1 MRQPYPILEYDPTRK
16 AVIEPDEQIRREEIA
31 ECCVIC
37 FFQEVLNLLLEQGRL
52 RKVASSKSEIG
63 EHPFYELEMTGQ
75 RLTVFHPGL
84 GAPLAAGLLEEAIA
98 KGCRAFIAC
107 GSSGVLRREIA
118 AGHLVVPVT
127 AVRDEGTSYHYLPPA
142 REVDASPAAVRTIQL
157 VLERHEVPYVT
168 GKTWTTDAFYRE
180 TPKKVALRRDEGC
193 LTVEMEAAA
202 FFAVAEF
209 RAVTLGQ
216 ILYGGDD
223 VSSDTWDMRAWPKRG
238 TVREKLFWL
247 AAEAC
252 LELGKGQ

>member
-1 MRQPYPILEYDPTRK
+1 MLDFL
-16 AVIEPDEQIRREEIA
+16 IEE
-31 ECCVIC
+31 
-37 FFQEVLNLLLEQGRL
+37 GRL
-52 RKVASSKSEIG
+52 RKVAASKSEIG
-63 EHPFYELEMTGQ
+63 EHPFYELEIAGE
-75 RLTVFHPGL
+75 RLTVFHPGV
-84 GAPLAAGLLEEAIA
+84 GAPLAAALLEEVIA

-107 GSSGVLRREIA
+107 GSSGVLKREIA
-118 AGHLVVPVT
+118 AGHLVVPIT

-142 REVDASPAAVRTIQL
+142 REVHASAEAVRAIRL
-157 VLERHEVPYVT
+157 VLDRSEVPYVT

-193 LTVEMEAAA
+193 LTVDMEAAA

-209 RAVTLGQ
+209 REVTFGQ

-223 VSSDTWDMRAWPKRG
+223 VSSDTWDTRSPDQRA

-252 LELGKGQ
+252 LELE

>member
-1 MRQPYPILEYDPTRK
+1 MQQPYPILEYDPTRK
-16 AVIEPDEQIRREEIA
+16 AVIEPADQIKREDISA
-31 ECCVIC
+31 SCVIC
-37 FFQEVLNLLLEQGRL
+37 FFQEVLNLLIEEGRL
-52 RKVASSKSEIG
+52 QKVASSKSEIG
-63 EHPFYELEMTGQ
+63 EHPIYELNMAGE

-84 GAPLAAGLLEEAIA
+84 GAPLAAGLLEEVIA
-98 KGCRAFIAC
+98 KGCRTFIAC
-107 GSSGVLRREIA
+107 GSSGVLKREIA

-142 REVDASPAAVRTIQL
+142 REVHASPEAVQAIRR
-157 VLERHEVPYVT
+157 VLERSEVPYIT

-180 TPKKVALRRDEGC
+180 TPKKVALRREEGC
-193 LTVEMEAAA
+193 ITVEMEAAA

-209 RAVTLGQ
+209 RGVTFGQ

-223 VSSDTWDMRAWPKRG
+223 VSSDTWDMRTWEKRG

-252 LELGKGQ
+252 LELA